1 MDCVADV
8 LEEQATTPERSSRF
22 EEEEDTEGWKTTTK
36 PTLPPLSALQRAFF
50 APPGR
55 AGALS
60 LAHVEPRPQQLALPQ
75 PLSWAQKL
83 LPVLYYSTTTVI

>member
-1 MDCVADV
+1 MDCTADV

-50 APPGR
+50 APLER

-60 LAHVEPRPQQLALPQ
+60 PVRVEPQPQQRALPQ
-75 PLSWAQKL
+75 PLAWAQ
-83 LPVLYYSTTTVI
+83 